1 MARKATTVAVS
12 AEQARV
18 IAVQALREA
27 ARELAS
33 ADMMVAGKQ
42 AAFTAK
48 YKTALDT
55 GTDDKTCAK
64 EAHDAFVAQCLNLT
78 PERVAYL
85 ALSANVA
92 ERPKGWTT
100 VAATAR
106 QRISRTRKALGIVAE
121 HSEARAEAARGARQG
136 DAAKAAEKA
145 AEKAA
150 KAVQATLPQEEVAYS
165 VRQAQAMAYLD
176 AVWKLLG
183 EHVAKGTADKLQKQ
197 LEAIADL
204 IAE

>member
-1 MARKATTVAVS
+1 MARKAKTVEVS
-12 AEQARV
+12 ADQARV

-33 ADMMVAGKQ
+33 ADIMVAGKQ
-42 AAFTAK
+42 VAFTAK
-48 YKTALDT
+48 YKAALDT

-64 EAHDAFVAQCLNLT
+64 EAHDSFVAQCLNLT
-78 PERVAYL
+78 LERVSYL

-92 ERPKGWTT
+92 ERPKGWATI
-100 VAATAR
+100 AATAR

-121 HSEARAEAARGARQG
+121 HSEARANAARGARQG
-136 DAAKAAEKA
+136 DAGKAAEKA

-150 KAVQATLPQEEVAYS
+150 KAIEATLPQDAPYAL
-165 VRQAQAMAYLD
+165 RQAQAMAYLD
-176 AVWKLLG
+176 AVWKVLG